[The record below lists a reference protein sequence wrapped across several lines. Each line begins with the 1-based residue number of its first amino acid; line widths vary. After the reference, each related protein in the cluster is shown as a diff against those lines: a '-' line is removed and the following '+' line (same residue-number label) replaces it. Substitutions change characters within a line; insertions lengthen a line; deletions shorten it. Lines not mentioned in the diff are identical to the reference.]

1 MLQSSPSDGIDESI
15 NDDREEGST
24 YTCRYWYD
32 ILLFINTVILELII
46 LKKKPICVAMVRYSY
61 HDRPLLA
68 FISLQQ
74 RRSTYYMLQSSP
86 SDGIDESINDDINNG
101 LYLNEETY
109 LTAEDNLLRSDGS
122 LDFNN
127 SNGDQQQRTSSSPY
141 SQPVQKIKNK
151 TYQSAVQGLF
161 SPPPSYSYDD
171 EESNNLSKT
180 QQQLSDEEQLYQAVT
195 DQQQNKNQMIDPE
208 TLHQRVFAE
217 EQTYLQQSTD
227 FRKSLSS
234 LYDDNVESPI
244 AKERREVIN
253 QYNEEVLSNLLKEID
268 IMEDMALSREEAM
281 SLAKDK
287 EVTKTTGKKKK
298 DGVLCY
304 KCGCRVTPD
313 MIQRAEAIE
322 ISKEGGELQQSSGGV
337 LCQACYGQQF
347 RTNNESKVRVATGN
361 FYDSNNKS
369 GGSRM
374 FDKRKKN
381 ARQWT
386 KDDSNGD
393 RGRRKWSGRE
403 DDSSSDGNVKGDVQ
417 GINTSSLFDMPKKK
431 RFDGTERTLS
441 RPPTPTPQS
450 KAKEVSHKSPPN
462 TSSSST
468 RQKRRQTRPPP
479 RRSSHTSLGGGEE
492 LERRMRQ
499 QDAEASS
506 ESSDLENSQLAR
518 EEGKVD
524 RTPATTAQTSN
535 ISDQ

>member
-15 NDDREEGST
+15 NE
-24 YTCRYWYD
+24 
-32 ILLFINTVILELII
+32 
-46 LKKKPICVAMVRYSY
+46 
-61 HDRPLLA
+61 
-68 FISLQQ
+68 
-74 RRSTYYMLQSSP
+74 
-86 SDGIDESINDDINNG
+86 DINNG

-195 DQQQNKNQMIDPE
+195 DQQHNKNQMIDPE

-253 QYNEEVLSNLLKEID
+253 QYNEEVLSDLLKEID
-268 IMEDMALSREEAM
+268 IMEDVALSREEAM

-287 EVTKTTGKKKK
+287 DVTKTGGKKNK
-298 DGVLCY
+298 DEVLCY

-322 ISKEGGELQQSSGGV
+322 ITKGGEVQQSSEGI

-347 RTNNESKVRVATGN
+347 RTNDESKVRVATGN
-361 FYDSNNKS
+361 FYDSYNNS
-369 GGSRM
+369 GG
-374 FDKRKKN
+374 RKKN
-381 ARQWT
+381 TRQWT
-386 KDDSNGD
+386 KDDSNGY
-393 RGRRKWSGRE
+393 RGRRKWSG
-403 DDSSSDGNVKGDVQ
+403 SKKDGSGNRNAKGDVQ
-417 GINTSSLFDMPKKK
+417 GVNTSSLFDMPKKK
-431 RFDGTERTLS
+431 RFDGTERTPP
-441 RPPTPTPQS
+441 PPTPTPQS
-450 KAKEVSHKSPPN
+450 KAKEVSSKSPPN
-462 TSSSST
+462 ILASSSST
-468 RQKRRQTRPPP
+468 RQQRRQTRTPP
-479 RRSSHTSLGGGEE
+479 RRSTRTSLGGGEE

-499 QDAEASS
+499 QDAAIASS
-506 ESSDLENSQLAR
+506 ESSGMENSSQSISR

-524 RTPATTAQTSN
+524 RIPA
-535 ISDQ
+535 SDQWVKVEDSNSVLYWNQQTGEMKNSLDE

>member
-1 MLQSSPSDGIDESI
+1 
-15 NDDREEGST
+15 
-24 YTCRYWYD
+24 
-32 ILLFINTVILELII
+32 
-46 LKKKPICVAMVRYSY
+46 MVRYSY

-86 SDGIDESINDDINNG
+86 SDGMDESINEDINSG
-101 LYLNEETY
+101 PYLNEETY

-122 LDFNN
+122 LDINN
-127 SNGDQQQRTSSSPY
+127 SNGDQQQR
-141 SQPVQKIKNK
+141 QPVQKIKNK

-161 SPPPSYSYDD
+161 SPPPSYSYNDGSTEDD
-171 EESNNLSKT
+171 NLSKT

-195 DQQQNKNQMIDPE
+195 DQQQNKTQMIDPE
-208 TLHQRVFAE
+208 TLHQQVFAE
-217 EQTYLQQSTD
+217 EQTYLQQSTE

-253 QYNEEVLSNLLKEID
+253 QYNEEVLSDLLKEID
-268 IMEDMALSREEAM
+268 IMEDIALSREEAM

-298 DGVLCY
+298 VEVLCY

-322 ISKEGGELQQSSGGV
+322 ISKDGEVQQSNGGV

-347 RTNNESKVRVATGN
+347 RTNNESKVRVAKGS
-361 FYDSNNKS
+361 FYDSNIKS

-374 FDKRKKN
+374 FDKRKKKN
-381 ARQWT
+381 TRQWT
-386 KDDSNGD
+386 KDDSNGY
-393 RGRRKWSGRE
+393 RGRRKWSSKE
-403 DDSSSDGNVKGDVQ
+403 DGSSNKESDVQ

-431 RFDGTERTLS
+431 RFDGTERSL
-441 RPPTPTPQS
+441 PQPTPTPQS
-450 KAKEVSHKSPPN
+450 KAKEVSNKSPPN

-468 RQKRRQTRPPP
+468 RQQRRQTRPPP
-479 RRSSHTSLGGGEE
+479 RRSTHTSLGGGEE

-506 ESSDLENSQLAR
+506 KSSDSENNQSISR

-524 RTPATTAQTSN
+524 IPPITTQTSN
-535 ISDQ
+535 TSEWVKVEDSNSPGKVLYWNQQTGVMKNTLDEKDKYN

>member
-1 MLQSSPSDGIDESI
+1 MLLQSSPRDGMDEST
-15 NDDREEGST
+15 NE
-24 YTCRYWYD
+24 
-32 ILLFINTVILELII
+32 
-46 LKKKPICVAMVRYSY
+46 
-61 HDRPLLA
+61 
-68 FISLQQ
+68 
-74 RRSTYYMLQSSP
+74 
-86 SDGIDESINDDINNG
+86 DINSG

-109 LTAEDNLLRSDGS
+109 LKAEDNLLRSDGS

-127 SNGDQQQRTSSSPY
+127 SNEDQQQKRPSPY

-161 SPPPSYSYDD
+161 SPPPSYSYDYD
-171 EESNNLSKT
+171 STDDNLSKT

-195 DQQQNKNQMIDPE
+195 DQQQNKEQMIDPE
-208 TLHQRVFAE
+208 TLHQQVFAE
-217 EQTYLQQSTD
+217 EQTYLQQSTE

-281 SLAKDK
+281 NLAKDK
-287 EVTKTTGKKKK
+287 EVTKTDKDKK
-298 DGVLCY
+298 DEVLCY

-322 ISKEGGELQQSSGGV
+322 ISKGGEVQQRSGKV

-347 RTNNESKVRVATGN
+347 RTNDESKVRVATGN
-361 FYDSNNKS
+361 FYDSNNNS

-381 ARQWT
+381 ARQWN
-386 KDDSNGD
+386 KDERNGY
-393 RGRRKWSGRE
+393 RGRSKWSGKE
-403 DDSSSDGNVKGDVQ
+403 DDSSNKESDVQ

-431 RFDGTERTLS
+431 RFDGTERTL
-441 RPPTPTPQS
+441 RQPPTPTPQS
-450 KAKEVSHKSPPN
+450 KAKEVSYKSPPN

-468 RQKRRQTRPPP
+468 RQQRSQTRPPP
-479 RRSSHTSLGGGEE
+479 RRSTSTSLGGGEE
-492 LERRMRQ
+492 LKRRMRQ

-506 ESSDLENSQLAR
+506 KSSDLENSQLAR

-524 RTPATTAQTSN
+524 IPPATTAQTSN
-535 ISDQ
+535 ISDQWVKVEDPNSPGKVLYWNQQTGVMKNSLD